1 MIMPGRTGDEGSGTR
16 LTHVDEHG
24 KAHMVDVTAKAPTL
38 RIAEARCSVR
48 TTADVTEVLADPTG
62 PDLLEAARFTGIL
75 AAKRASSLI
84 PLCHP
89 IRIDGVAVD
98 VQQASDGFRIIAEA
112 VATDRT
118 GVEMEA
124 LTACAAAALVLFQPL
139 LDVDPLTSIEGL
151 TLWRKTGGRSGT
163 WQRWEDGE
171 IQVENQASLR
181 R

>member
-1 MIMPGRTGDEGSGTR
+1 VPRRTEDERSGTR

-24 KAHMVDVTAKAPTL
+24 KAHMVDVTDKTPTL
-38 RIAEARCSVR
+38 RIAEGRCSVR
-48 TTADVTEVLADPTG
+48 TTANVAKVLAGPAG
-62 PDLLEAARFTGIL
+62 PDLVEAARFTGIL
-75 AAKRASSLI
+75 AAKQTSSLI

-98 VQQASDGFRIIAEA
+98 IQQASDGFRIIAEA
-112 VATDRT
+112 VVTDRT

-124 LTACAAAALVLFQPL
+124 LTACAAAALVLLQPL

-151 TLWRKTGGRSGT
+151 TLWRKTGGRSGA
-163 WQRWEDGE
+163 WQRSEDGE
-171 IQVENQASLR
+171 MQMENQTSLR